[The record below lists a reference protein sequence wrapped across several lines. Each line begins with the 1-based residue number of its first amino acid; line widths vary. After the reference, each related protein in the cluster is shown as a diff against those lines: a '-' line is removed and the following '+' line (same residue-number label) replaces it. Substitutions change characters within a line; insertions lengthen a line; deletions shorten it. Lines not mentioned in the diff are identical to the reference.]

1 MKALDCLK
9 MDINEYNETIAP
21 DMEYLF
27 LRIRD
32 LYKNYSKMDL
42 NEITRTIEYMY
53 EEINQIEKET
63 AVLRKMEE
71 YYVLF
76 KQEQD
81 NIYNNYNDF
90 QKMDKRRP
98 LKRRHD
104 YDDK

>member
-1 MKALDCLK
+1 MKALDSLK

-27 LRIRD
+27 LKIRD

-53 EEINQIEKET
+53 EEINQIEKQT

-81 NIYNNYNDF
+81 NVADDF
-90 QKMDKRRP
+90 DFCKWEKRN
-98 LKRRHD
+98 L
-104 YDDK
+104 Y

>member
-1 MKALDCLK
+1 
-9 MDINEYNETIAP
+9 
-21 DMEYLF
+21 MEYLF
-27 LRIRD
+27 LKIAD

-42 NEITRTIEYMY
+42 NEITITIEAMY

-63 AVLRKMEE
+63 AVLMKMEE

-81 NIYNNYNDF
+81 NPANDF
-90 QKMDKRRP
+90 DFLQMEKKKP
-98 LKRRHD
+98 LKRRHY

>member
-1 MKALDCLK
+1 MKALDSLK
-9 MDINEYNETIAP
+9 RDINDYNETLAS
-21 DMEYLF
+21 DSEYLF
-27 LRIRD
+27 LKIVD

-42 NEITRTIEYMY
+42 NEITITIEAMY

-81 NIYNNYNDF
+81 NPFNDF
-90 QKMDKRRP
+90 FLQMEKKKP
-98 LKRRHD
+98 LKRRHY